1 MEPHSESTFE
11 RDLTTAL
18 RRPVLPPSAE
28 FTTRVI
34 QAVQADRRR
43 RTVIRWGS
51 IVTLAAAC
59 FVGAL
64 MVYAPASND
73 ILFSETR
80 DLVVKEEAAQMNDI
94 LGLADD
100 LSLLTPVV
108 KKPSIVDVLT
118 TPGS

>member
-1 MEPHSESTFE
+1 MEPRPDSSFE
-11 RDLTTAL
+11 QDLTDAL
-18 RRPVLPPSAE
+18 RRSASVPSSQ
-28 FTTRVI
+28 FTDRVVR
-34 QAVQADRRR
+34 AVRADRRQQ
-43 RTVIRWGS
+43 TVVRWGS

-64 MVYAPASND
+64 MIYPSASQDN
-73 ILFSETR
+73 LLSETR
-80 DLVVKEEAAQMNDI
+80 ALVAREEVAQLDDI
-94 LGLADD
+94 LGMADD